1 MLLGFQL
8 FLYTNSALMLCKIDK
23 LGTYALDELRRP
35 DFRELNVIWQSVG
48 MQTNAERLIRHKY

>member
-1 MLLGFQL
+1 
-8 FLYTNSALMLCKIDK
+8 MLCKIYK